1 MANAS
6 AGAEN
11 NLIFSA
17 PVRSVIV
24 LDTHGIDT
32 NSIHVLDAE
41 ASERTCRMVEVHNG
55 VYRVRIVL
63 GVLDSRHIVLR
74 TELGN
79 KRRVSSAESNRRG
92 AANLA
97 VRDTNPTGVKNAVH
111 ERGAVDDV
119 GRHVKEDRTRNAGAI
134 DAEVGRTG
142 GGGVL

>member
-1 MANAS
+1 ME
-6 AGAEN
+6 GER
-11 NLIFSA
+11 IFKFS
-17 PVRSVIV
+17 PPSGLVVV
-24 LDTHGIDT
+24 LDTDGIDT

-119 GRHVKEDRTRNAGAI
+119 GRHVKEDRGRLRINCCGLEV
-134 DAEVGRTG
+134 EVGRTG

>member
-1 MANAS
+1 MTAA
-6 AGAEN
+6 AEGER
-11 NLIFSA
+11 IIKFS
-17 PVRSVIV
+17 PPSGLVVV

-32 NSIHVLDAE
+32 RFVHVLDAE
-41 ASERTCRMVEVHNG
+41 ASESTCRMVKVHNG
-55 VYRVRIVL
+55 VDCVRIVL

-79 KRRVSSAESNRRG
+79 KRRVPSAESNRLG

-97 VRDTNPTGVKNAVH
+97 VRDTNPTGVENAVH

-119 GRHVKEDRTRNAGAI
+119 RRHVKEDRTRNTSAI
-134 DAEVGRTG
+134 SAEVGRTG